1 MLRMKSNKPYKQKIV
16 TYGKSYSLKDSWLY
30 NIRTKNGLCTKLETN
45 IETINTL
52 SDDKAN
58 YQTFF
63 LQQAG
68 GKKREIQAPR
78 FDLDKVHSRIASLLA
93 RIEVPDY
100 LHSGIKGRSN
110 ITNAKVHLG
119 TIPVLTL
126 DIKNFYSSTSAKSVY
141 HFFYSR
147 LNCSSDVA
155 SLLASLCTFNNH
167 VPTGSRV
174 SMILAYWANEPMF
187 ERLRCL
193 SARKNIRMTVYVD
206 DLTFSGENVNRVF
219 QKNVINI
226 IKQAGMSVH
235 QKKTKLYLKTQVK
248 VITGVVITDNK
259 MSVRNKHHRAIYEL
273 FNSIDDAKNEAE
285 LEYLRN
291 SLIGKLSAAGQ
302 IDHRFLQ
309 RARSMRQIF
318 QSDTNQHIHCKIMA

>member
-1 MLRMKSNKPYKQKIV
+1 MPRMKSNKRYKRKIV
-16 TYGKSYSLKDSWLY
+16 TYGKSYPLKDSWLY
-30 NIRTKNGLCTKLETN
+30 NIRTKNSLCAKLETN

-52 SDDKAN
+52 SDDGAN

-63 LQQAG
+63 LQQAD
-68 GKKREIQAPR
+68 KKREIQAPK
-78 FDLDKVHSRIASLLA
+78 FELDKIHSRIASLLA

-110 ITNAKVHLG
+110 ITNAHLG
-119 TIPVLTL
+119 TTPVLTL

-155 SLLASLCTFNNH
+155 SLLASLCTYNNH

-187 ERLRCL
+187 QHLRHL
-193 SARKNIRMTVYVD
+193 SARKNITMTVYVD
-206 DLTFSGENVNRVF
+206 DLTFSGENVNRSF

-226 IKQAGMSVH
+226 IKRAGMSVH
-235 QKKTKLYLKTQVK
+235 QKKTKLYLKTQAK

-259 MSVRNKHHRAIYEL
+259 MFVRNKHHRAIYEL
-273 FNSIDDAKNEAE
+273 FNSIGDAKNEAE
-285 LEYLRN
+285 LEYLSS

-309 RARSMRQIF
+309 RARSMRQIY
-318 QSDTNQHIHCKIMA
+318 QSNTNQHIQCKIKT